1 MAILVV
7 CPGCRKQFQVG
18 DQFGGRTGP
27 CPHCKTP
34 IKIPTKEEE
43 VKIHAPEAF
52 TPRGKSAKGRPILKP
67 VARTDTEFRPQAAA
81 LVCGAAIAVFLVVF
95 LCRGLIRDSSLLQA
109 LALLIVSPPLVIG
122 GYFFLRDDEL
132 EPYRG
137 KPLYIRAG
145 IIAIVYVVL
154 WFVFGR
160 LVRDQ
165 IPPGELWLWLVTVA
179 PFIVVGGSA
188 TLVALDLDFGSSV
201 LLYSFYLLM
210 TIALA
215 GAAGVS
221 WIWFFIAATP

>member
-43 VKIHAPEAF
+43 VKIHVPEAF
-52 TPRGKSAKGRPILKP
+52 TPRGKSAKARPVLKP
-67 VARTDTEFRPQAAA
+67 IARTDTEFRPQAAA
-81 LVCGAAIAVFLVVF
+81 LVFGVAIVVFLVAF
-95 LCRGLIRDSSLLQA
+95 FCRGLIHDSSVLQA
-109 LALLIVSPPLVIG
+109 VMLSFVSPPLVTG

-145 IIAIVYVVL
+145 AIAILYVVL

-160 LVRDQ
+160 FVRDQ
-165 IPPGELWLWLVTVA
+165 IPPGELWLWLITVA

-201 LLYSFYLLM
+201 LLYSFYLLV

-221 WIWFFIAATP
+221 WIWFFIGAIP